1 MNISNGAKIM
11 IRYHGKQKDL
21 MLDRDVYITDY
32 EVYGTDRV
40 ESIPR
45 DMWITRAIMLVY
57 NITAPQRAWYECA
70 NDCSVDVE
78 FDAPKSSGK
87 HPNFHWIVNTIV
99 ACIQDTLRR
108 CHQGFPFASRLYYD
122 MFHMIPGA
130 PLGDGPDLKGLREI
144 LLFRYNLDMDNRPGA
159 DPDKLV
165 LPPDEKGKNE
175 EDAKSTDESKEKEE
189 AADGETPTGNGEDD
203 KVYSFLV
210 RHHFRGVANDITSN
224 HYIYPGD
231 YTGIVAVHCALDAI
245 SDLVSCVKLTPE
257 VYDLVGSETTVTCLE
272 DPPVFLV
279 RVAHIIQTGID
290 IAKHELE
297 LGCHLDLLLLADLIK
312 QNVDKWTKQDYILF
326 DGLDASNTMF
336 EEYTKAADKKVL
348 DKTGTSVLQMKIE
361 LPSDAECFYSYS
373 VDCDAVK
380 PNVLVSQLDD
390 WMAHSLEALR
400 AKGYG
405 SMLRMITPDVEVTNQ
420 KRQISAMISHAV
432 ATCWMALTLSSE
444 LVYNQQLRILQY
456 YLEQAIV
463 FHENDNTM
471 NDIFGLYLS
480 ESAKNAM
487 AY

>member
-21 MLDRDVYITDY
+21 KLDRDVYITDY

-45 DMWITRAIMLVY
+45 EMWITRAIMLVY

-70 NDCSVDVE
+70 NECTVDVE
-78 FDAPKSSGK
+78 FDSPKSSGK

-99 ACIQDTLRR
+99 ACVQDTFRR

-130 PLGDGPDLKGLREI
+130 PLGDGPDLKGIREI

-165 LPPDEKGKNE
+165 LPPDDEGKNE
-175 EDAKSTDESKEKEE
+175 EEAKSTDESKEKED

-210 RHHFRGVANDITSN
+210 RHRFRGAANDIISN

-231 YTGIVAVHCALDAI
+231 YTGSVAAHCALDAI
-245 SDLVSCVKLTPE
+245 SDLVSCVKLRPE
-257 VYDLVGSETTVTCLE
+257 AYDLVGSETTVTCLE
-272 DPPVFLV
+272 DPPVLLT
-279 RVAHIIQTGID
+279 RVAYIIQVGIG
-290 IAKHELE
+290 IAEHELE
-297 LGCHLDLLLLADLIK
+297 LGRPLDLLILADLIK
-312 QNVDKWTKQDYILF
+312 QHVDKWTQDYILF
-326 DGLDASNTMF
+326 DELDVSNTMF
-336 EEYTKAADKKVL
+336 EDYTKAADKEAL
-348 DKTGTSVLQMKIE
+348 DKIGTSVLQMKIE
-361 LPSDAECFYSYS
+361 LPSDTECSYSYS
-373 VDCDAVK
+373 VDCDAFK
-380 PNVLVSQLDD
+380 PDVLVSQLDE
-390 WMAHSLEALR
+390 WMTRSLEALR
-400 AKGYG
+400 AKGY
-405 SMLRMITPDVEVTNQ
+405 STMAQLISPDTEVTNQ

-432 ATCWMALTLSSE
+432 ATCWKALTLSNE

-456 YLEQAIV
+456 YLGQAIL
-463 FHENDNTM
+463 FHEDDAVSNN
-471 NDIFGLYLS
+471 IFSLYLS

>member
-45 DMWITRAIMLVY
+45 EMWITRAIMLVY

-70 NDCSVDVE
+70 NECTVDVE
-78 FDAPKSSGK
+78 FDSPKSSGK

-99 ACIQDTLRR
+99 ACVQDTFRR

-165 LPPDEKGKNE
+165 LPPDDKEKE
-175 EDAKSTDESKEKEE
+175 EAKPADESEKKEE

-210 RHHFRGVANDITSN
+210 RHRFRGVANDITSN

-231 YTGIVAVHCALDAI
+231 YAGCVAAHCALDAI
-245 SDLVSCVKLTPE
+245 SDLVSYVRLAPE
-257 VYDLVGSETTVTCLE
+257 IYDLVGSETTVTCLE

-279 RVAHIIQTGID
+279 RVAYIIQAGID
-290 IAKHELE
+290 IAVHELE
-297 LGCHLDLLLLADLIK
+297 LGHPLDLLLLADLIK

-326 DGLDASNTMF
+326 DGLD
-336 EEYTKAADKKVL
+336 E
-348 DKTGTSVLQMKIE
+348 TGTSVLQMKIE

-380 PNVLVSQLDD
+380 PDVLVSQLDD